1 MNKLFVV
8 IPPFNPF
15 ILVKAKNERMLTMKK
30 IFAILISAVIV
41 CSAFAVTAYA
51 NDSEGGVWVDDYFP
65 GEDIPTAEPVDP
77 NEPLIEMDEVAV
89 EEPEPEI
96 PVIASEISGN
106 DTEDGTPEVANPQTG
121 NFSVAIV
128 ASIAAMSAAA
138 IVVKRK

>member
-1 MNKLFVV
+1 
-8 IPPFNPF
+8 
-15 ILVKAKNERMLTMKK
+15 MKK

-51 NDSEGGVWVDDYFP
+51 NDSEGGVWIDDFP

-77 NEPLIEMDEVAV
+77 NEPLIEMEEVAV
-89 EEPEPEI
+89 EEPAPEI
-96 PVIASEISGN
+96 PVIAPEISGN
-106 DTEDGTPEVANPQTG
+106 DTEGGTPEVANPQTG
-121 NFSVAIV
+121 NFSMAIV